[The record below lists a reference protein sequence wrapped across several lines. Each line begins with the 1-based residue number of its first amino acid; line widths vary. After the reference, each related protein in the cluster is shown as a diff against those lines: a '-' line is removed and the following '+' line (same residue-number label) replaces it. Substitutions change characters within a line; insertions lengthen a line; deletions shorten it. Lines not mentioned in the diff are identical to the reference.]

1 LSLNACPNGLNL
13 GQESWQAE
21 HGIEYF
27 RANAGSAK
35 VPGAGM
41 GAAETERVSARN
53 PAKINA
59 IEKMKYRSRPV
70 AVFLGPLPKFSVI
83 RFVLS

>member
-1 LSLNACPNGLNL
+1 LNACPNGLSL
-13 GQESWQAE
+13 GHESWHDEQ
-21 HGIEYF
+21 GIPYF

-35 VPGAGM
+35 VPGAGI

-59 IEKMKYRSRPV
+59 IEKMKYASRPV
-70 AVFLGPLPKFSVI
+70 AVLLRLSPKFSVI
-83 RFVLS
+83 QFVLS

>member
-1 LSLNACPNGLNL
+1 
-13 GQESWQAE
+13 
-21 HGIEYF
+21 
-27 RANAGSAK
+27 
-35 VPGAGM
+35 M

-59 IEKMKYRSRPV
+59 IEKIKYASRPV
-70 AVFLGPLPKFSVI
+70 AVLLGPLPKFSII